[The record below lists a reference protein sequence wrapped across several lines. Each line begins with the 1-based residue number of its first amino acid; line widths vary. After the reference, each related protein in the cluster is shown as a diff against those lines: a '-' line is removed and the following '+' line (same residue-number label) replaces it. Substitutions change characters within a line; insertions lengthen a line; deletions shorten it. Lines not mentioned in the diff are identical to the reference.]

1 MVLCPVTRDE
11 NPLIQY
17 CRAIMQAQKSLNLIQ
32 SILVGWS
39 RSNGQTTLN
48 TWTTQTAQF
57 SWIVSSS

>member
-17 CRAIMQAQKSLNLIQ
+17 YRAIMQAQKSLNLMQ

-39 RSNGQTTLN
+39 RSNG
-48 TWTTQTAQF
+48 
-57 SWIVSSS
+57 